1 MLHDNA
7 RQPGST
13 TYNSNDILTRK
24 EAAKYLRLA
33 EGTLGNWNCEGKGP
47 RSIKI
52 GRAVRYRFAD
62 IEAFIAE
69 SSAEVA
75 A

>member
-7 RQPGST
+7 RLPGAT
-13 TYNSNDILTRK
+13 TYNPNDILTRK
-24 EAAKYLRLA
+24 EAASFLRLA
-33 EGTLGNWNCEGKGP
+33 EGTLGNWHCEGKGP

-69 SSAEVA
+69 STKAVA
-75 A
+75 